1 MKRHTWFV
9 LLLATGG
16 VLASAKSEA
25 GQAAAAQT
33 QQRAA
38 EAPPAD
44 ADSQA
49 KPASSQDPSSAT
61 PSTRDAA
68 EGQSG
73 EAQTPPAGDAKL
85 TAVPGSK
92 ALGMSILGNQEAPK
106 SLVIVPWKTS
116 ELGGSPGVSLLLDD
130 SRQPVDRD
138 VFMRALRY
146 HELSSGSAHPEGAT
160 AGSRENAAAES
171 GAAQS
176 AASHRR

>member
-1 MKRHTWFV
+1 MKRHMWFV

-16 VLASAKSEA
+16 VFVHGTSNA

-33 QQRAA
+33 QRQGEPR
-38 EAPPAD
+38 PQSPATG
-44 ADSQA
+44 A
-49 KPASSQDPSSAT
+49 KPAAAADRPQDAPPT
-61 PSTRDAA
+61 ERDKAD
-68 EGQSG
+68 GPSG
-73 EAQTPPAGDAKL
+73 EAQTPAAGDAKL
-85 TAVPGSK
+85 TSVPGSN

-130 SRQPVDRD
+130 SRQPVDKD

-146 HELSSGSAHPEGAT
+146 HEIRSGETHPEGAT
-160 AGSRENAAAES
+160 TGSRQNAAAES

-176 AASHRR
+176 TAARRR